1 MKRLFS
7 FIAASVLFAS
17 FGLAQTT
24 PVTPVADNPNAPEI
38 SFSKTVHDYGTVYK
52 DGDGTCD
59 FTFTNTGKEPLVLS
73 NVRSSCGCTVP
84 KWTREPILPGQ
95 TGTIN
100 VKYDTKRL
108 GAINKTIT
116 VLSNAK
122 TPSVVL
128 RIKGNVIDAPSEAAP
143 VNNPAQG
150 ATPKVN

>member
-1 MKRLFS
+1 MKRIFF
-7 FIAASVLFAS
+7 FIAAGLMTAS
-17 FGLAQTT
+17 IASAQVETAQPT
-24 PVTPVADNPNAPEI
+24 IDNPNAPEI
-38 SFSKTVHDYGTVYK
+38 NFSKSVHDYGTVYK
-52 DGDGTCD
+52 EGDGTCE
-59 FTFTNTGKEPLVLS
+59 FQFTNTGKEPLVIS

-95 TGTIN
+95 AGTIN

-128 RIKGNVIDAPSEAAP
+128 RIKGNVVDAPSEAAP
-143 VNNPAQG
+143 VNSGAQG